1 MQSLLLLPCFQSD
14 LCRIKAKFHTVPCLA
29 YLVSLSPL
37 PVPVPIPTTRN
48 HVDSPH
54 ELFRLSRGLGQ
65 DAGLLCLEPPSQARS
80 LAHHPLME
88 PAAAH
93 PRRAPRSLGLRLL
106 NKEEGL
112 LPRRPRFHP
121 QMRPENCHA
130 SGTDVKAEIGTE
142 TPSPGGAHSGRG
154 DGEQNTDTGDK
165 ARGERADAVDGEGP
179 IQAGIGGSVTNGN
192 RDPKK

>member
-1 MQSLLLLPCFQSD
+1 MARPGVGMGGCRRAQTLEAGLTRAPHHLFPSLSSSHVASCSWHPCWPSYGPLKFNNQKRAPLFMQSLLLLPCFQSD
-14 LCRIKAKFHTVPCLA
+14 LCRIKAKFHTVPCLP

-80 LAHHPLME
+80 LARRPLTE

-112 LPRRPRFHP
+112 LP
-121 QMRPENCHA
+121 
-130 SGTDVKAEIGTE
+130 
-142 TPSPGGAHSGRG
+142 
-154 DGEQNTDTGDK
+154 
-165 ARGERADAVDGEGP
+165 
-179 IQAGIGGSVTNGN
+179 
-192 RDPKK
+192 

>member
-14 LCRIKAKFHTVPCLA
+14 LCRIKAKFYTVPCLP

-80 LAHHPLME
+80 LARRPLTE
-88 PAAAH
+88 PAQ
-93 PRRAPRSLGLRLL
+93 PTPGEPLD
-106 NKEEGL
+106 
-112 LPRRPRFHP
+112 PW
-121 QMRPENCHA
+121 A
-130 SGTDVKAEIGTE
+130 SGFLTRRKGFCREGHVSIHKRVLRTV
-142 TPSPGGAHSGRG
+142 TH
-154 DGEQNTDTGDK
+154 Q
-165 ARGERADAVDGEGP
+165 ARTYK
-179 IQAGIGGSVTNGN
+179 Q
-192 RDPKK
+192 K